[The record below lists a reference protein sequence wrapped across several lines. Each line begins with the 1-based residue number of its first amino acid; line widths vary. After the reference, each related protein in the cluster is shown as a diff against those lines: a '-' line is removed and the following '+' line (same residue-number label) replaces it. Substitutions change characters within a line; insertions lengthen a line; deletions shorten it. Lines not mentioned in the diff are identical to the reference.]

1 MRPDANSMA
10 ILLGWQVVSISM
22 TMQDC
27 SNVFNR
33 LRFTR
38 EGNQKVTL
46 STSKLGSLILLKS
59 IINMLMD
66 VFRHVLLLYFMSE
79 VEGVVEQDFTSAW
92 GIASRTFDSPV
103 RAIASSSYGLF
114 MIFYAMY
121 QFKALGSGGYGL
133 GDLAMLETP
142 FVAIDTV

>member
-1 MRPDANSMA
+1 MRPDANSVA
-10 ILLGWQVVSISM
+10 TLLAWQATAVSM

-27 SNVFNR
+27 ANVFNR
-33 LRFTR
+33 LRLTR
-38 EGNQKVTL
+38 EGNQKVA
-46 STSKLGSLILLKS
+46 SSSSKLGSLNLFKSIFSILL
-59 IINMLMD
+59 D

-142 FVAIDTV
+142 FVAINTA